1 MMKHMAFWG
10 AAALGFAAGAVAGA
24 TVMNMDQS
32 SAGKRIKKSAQ
43 KAAQSMGELAED
55 LTDWMHG

>member
-10 AAALGFAAGAVAGA
+10 SAALGFMAGAVAGSA
-24 TVMNMDQS
+24 IMNMDS
-32 SAGKRIKKSAQ
+32 STAGKRIKKSAK

-55 LTDWMHG
+55 LTDWMHD